1 MTATAKVKFEVEI
14 MLFQGWG
21 LGCSIEQ
28 VRDQARKEAKRKLLA
43 TLETDKHIKIVG
55 EPTVTMILVPI
66 Q

>member
-1 MTATAKVKFEVEI
+1 MTATAKVKLEVEI

-28 VRDQARKEAKRKLLA
+28 VRDQAKKEAKAKLIVA
-43 TLETDKHIKIVG
+43 IEKDQHIKVIG
-55 EPTVTMILVPI
+55 DPLVTMILIPI

>member
-28 VRDQARKEAKRKLLA
+28 VRDQAKKEAKAKLIA
-43 TLETDKHIKIVG
+43 TLEKDQHIKIVG
-55 EPTVTMILVPI
+55 SPEVTMILVPI

>member
-21 LGCSIEQ
+21 LGCSIER
-28 VRDQARKEAKRKLLA
+28 VRDQAIKEAQAKLRA
-43 TLETDKHIKIVG
+43 ALEKDQHIKIVG
-55 EPTVTMILVPI
+55 DPTVTMILVPI